1 MNIYSKNYECRNCKT
16 LFPTHLKVTR
26 HGLCSLKQKIKKLI
40 FLIRDETITRRS
52 FKDFEKEWVK
62 KEKKLVFVTWTQT
75 GRKKG
80 TFRTSKAIDHHYNGK
95 FN

>member
-1 MNIYSKNYECRNCKT
+1 MT
-16 LFPTHLKVTR
+16 F
-26 HGLCSLKQKIKKLI
+26 
-40 FLIRDETITRRS
+40 TRRS

-62 KEKKLVFVTWTQT
+62 KENKLVFVTWTQT
-75 GRKKG
+75 DRKER